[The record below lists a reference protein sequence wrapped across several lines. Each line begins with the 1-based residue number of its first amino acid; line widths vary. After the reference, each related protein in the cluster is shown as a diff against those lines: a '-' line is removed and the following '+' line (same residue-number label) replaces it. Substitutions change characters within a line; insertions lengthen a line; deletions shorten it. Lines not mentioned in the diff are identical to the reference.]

1 VRPRSQV
8 VLVIVALLLFSAG
21 PQIRAAQDQRPSFS
35 EWLNGVRAEALA
47 RGIRQ
52 EIVDQALGGLDEPL
66 ADAIESDRAQ
76 PETELSLE
84 AYIARHVRP
93 STIRTGR
100 RMLQSNR
107 ALLNR
112 VSRTYGV
119 PAPVIVAVWGIESNF
134 GRFSGVHPTVA
145 VLATLAWDTRRA
157 VFFRHEL
164 FSALDIVNRGD
175 IDLAQMRG
183 SWAGAMGQLQF
194 LPSQY
199 LEYAV
204 DFDGDGRRDI
214 WNSRADIFASIANYL
229 KQHGWVTRQRW
240 GREVTVPRGH
250 QITVARREGAC
261 QATRDMSVALS
272 LAEWQRL
279 GVRLPGG
286 RALPK
291 ADFSASLVSGSRRH
305 FLVYGNYDALLS
317 YNCSHAYALSVA
329 LLAERIAG

>member
-1 VRPRSQV
+1 
-8 VLVIVALLLFSAG
+8 LFSVG
-21 PQIRAAQDQRPSFS
+21 PQIRAAQNQQPSFS

-157 VFFRHEL
+157 DFFRHEL
-164 FSALDIVNRGD
+164 FSALDILNRGD
-175 IDLAQMRG
+175 IDLVQMRG

-229 KQHGWVTRQRW
+229 KQHGWVTGQRW
-240 GREVTVPRGH
+240 GREVIVPRGH
-250 QITVARREGAC
+250 KITVARRGGAC
-261 QATRDMSVALS
+261 QATRDMSIALP
-272 LAEWQRL
+272 LAEWRRL

-305 FLVYGNYDALLS
+305 CLVYGNYDALLS
-317 YNCSHAYALSVA
+317 YNCAHAYALSVA

>member
-8 VLVIVALLLFSAG
+8 VLVIAALLLFSAG
-21 PQIRAAQDQRPSFS
+21 PQVRAAQEQQPSFS

-52 EIVDQALGGLDEPL
+52 EIVDQALGGLDDPL
-66 ADAIESDRAQ
+66 ADAIESDRSQ

-84 AYIARHVRP
+84 AYIARHVRR

-119 PAPVIVAVWGIESNF
+119 PAQVIVAVWGLESNF

-145 VLATLAWDTRRA
+145 VLATLAWDPRRA
-157 VFFRHEL
+157 DFFRHEL
-164 FSALDIVNRGD
+164 FSALDILNRGD
-175 IDLAQMRG
+175 IDLVQMRG

-194 LPSQY
+194 LPSRY

-214 WNSRADIFASIANYL
+214 WNSRPDIFASIANYL
-229 KQHGWVTRQRW
+229 KQHGWVTGQRW
-240 GREVTVPRGH
+240 GREVIVPRGH
-250 QITVARREGAC
+250 KITVGRREGAC
-261 QATRDMSVALS
+261 QATRDMSVALP

-305 FLVYGNYDALLS
+305 FLVYENYDALLS
-317 YNCSHAYALSVA
+317 YNCAHAYALSVA
-329 LLAERIAG
+329 LLAERITG